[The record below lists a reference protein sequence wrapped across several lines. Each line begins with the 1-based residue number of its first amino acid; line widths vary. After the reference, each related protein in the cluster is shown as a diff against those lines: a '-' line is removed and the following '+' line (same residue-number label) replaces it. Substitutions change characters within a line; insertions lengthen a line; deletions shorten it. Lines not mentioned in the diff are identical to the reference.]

1 MKKYINPQANA
12 IQARFFQALELA
24 ILSGKITGLK
34 GFCRDHNFNRTKYSL
49 LRNTMGTDAM
59 TYRVIDLDALSAICK
74 DGGVNPAWLLLG
86 VGDML
91 TKKDSSKCTSRKE

>member
-1 MKKYINPQANA
+1 MKKYNQPTSKRNPSAL
-12 IQARFFQALELA
+12 FQALELA

-91 TKKDSSKCTSRKE
+91 TKKDSSKCTSKKV

>member
-24 ILSGKITGLK
+24 IQSGKISGLK

-49 LRNTMGTDAM
+49 LRNTLGTDAM

-74 DGGVNPAWLLLG
+74 DCGVNPAWLLLG

-91 TKKDSSKCTSRKE
+91 SNKDSLKCTSKKE

>member
-24 ILSGKITGLK
+24 IQSGKITGLK

-59 TYRVIDLDALSAICK
+59 TYRVIDLDALSAICN
-74 DGGVNPAWLLLG
+74 DGGVNPALMLLG

-91 TKKDSSKCTSRKE
+91 KTRDSSKCTTRKE